1 MEYGLFD
8 LLTLLGSLGLFLYGM
23 KVMSD
28 ALLKLAGDK
37 MRSVLAASTSNR
49 FFALITGFFITSA
62 IQSSSATTLMVVS
75 FVNAQ
80 LLTLTEA
87 VGVIMGANIGTTV
100 TAWLISILGFKVK
113 MSAIALPLVG
123 AGFLLSFS
131 KNESRKHFGL
141 FLVGFAL
148 LFIGLQF
155 LKDSVPDIG
164 AHPET
169 LEFLRSYTQMGY
181 LSILLFLFI
190 GTVLTLIIQS
200 SSATMALTLLMTH
213 QGWIPFDMACAM
225 VLGENIGTTIT
236 ANLAAIVSNYHA
248 KRAARAHLIFNLL
261 GVVWVL
267 VLFYPFLQMIDS
279 VVTDIEGQSP
289 LVSTLAIPVAISMFH
304 TSFNILNA
312 VILIGFLPLIVKLV
326 TRLVPEELEPVI
338 EVEKPMY
345 LDELSLKYPQTA
357 VKALFDESVRL
368 LQNTAYMVIVN
379 GLNVHR
385 KDLESDRHVSD
396 LIESSTK
403 IDIDV
408 ENIYTNKIKSVY
420 SAILAYATRLQS
432 QFDLSQEEVE
442 RIRNLLIA
450 DRKLVQVVKKIKRLR
465 DNIDHYEK
473 SENPAV
479 RREYNVL
486 KHRILKIARLIHFFE
501 KAEVYDH
508 EKFVK
513 KLIKQRKKARE
524 LDVLRNGRIDKL
536 LLAGDVD
543 DLMASS
549 LINDSLE
556 AVRMSQML
564 IDIILLLSEPRD
576 KVVEVVEGEISQPIA
591 NFEGAADPEAV
602 LEMGSVLESEKE
614 PS

>member
-1 MEYGLFD
+1 MEYGIFEF
-8 LLTLLGSLGLFLYGM
+8 LTLLGSLGLFLYGM

-28 ALLKLAGDK
+28 SLLKLAGDR

-49 FFALITGFFITSA
+49 FLALLTGFFITSA

-87 VGVIMGANIGTTV
+87 VGVIMGANIGTTI

-131 KNESRKHFGL
+131 KQEKRKHFGM

-181 LSILLFLFI
+181 LSIFLFLFM

-236 ANLAAIVSNYHA
+236 ANLAAIISNYHA
-248 KRAARAHLIFNLL
+248 KRAARAHLLFNLM
-261 GVVWVL
+261 GVMWVL
-267 VLFYPFLQMIDS
+267 ALFYPFLYAIDY
-279 VVTDIEGQSP
+279 VVTNVEGQSP
-289 LVSTLAIPVAISMFH
+289 MVVSLAVPVAISLFH

-312 VILIGFLPLIVKLV
+312 FILIWFLPVIVNVVIK
-326 TRLVPEELEPVI
+326 LVPEVAEETI
-338 EVEKPMY
+338 EVDRPKY
-345 LDELSLKYPQTA
+345 LDEGSLKYPQTA
-357 VKALFDESVRL
+357 IKAIYDESLRL
-368 LQNTAYMVIVN
+368 LQNAAYMVIVN
-379 GLNVHR
+379 GLNIHR
-385 KDLESDRHVSD
+385 KDLESDVDLDD
-396 LIESSTK
+396 LIEASSIIN
-403 IDIDV
+403 IDI
-408 ENIYTNKIKSVY
+408 EQIYSTQIKTIY
-420 SAILAYATRLQS
+420 SAILEYATRLQS
-432 QFDLSQEEVE
+432 QVDLKPTEVE

-450 DRKLVQVVKKIKRLR
+450 DRKLVSVVKKIKRLKA
-465 DNIDHYEK
+465 NIEFYEK
-473 SENPAV
+473 FENAAI
-479 RREYNVL
+479 RREYNLL
-486 KHRILKIARLIHFFE
+486 KHRILKVVRLIHTLESGDE
-501 KAEVYDH
+501 KIKK
-508 EKFVK
+508 KFAK
-513 KLIKQRKKARE
+513 KLLKQRREARE

-536 LLAGDVD
+536 LLAGEVD
-543 DLMASS
+543 ENMASS
-549 LINDSLE
+549 LMNDSLE
-556 AVRMSQML
+556 AMRMAQML
-564 IDIILLLSEPRD
+564 VDIILLMHLPQD
-576 KVVEVVEGEISQPIA
+576 KIVDTVEDEIAPAS
-591 NFEGAADPEAV
+591 AV
-602 LEMGSVLESEKE
+602 FDQ
-614 PS
+614 